1 MINYTK
7 ATVFNTSSQAIVN
20 TVNCLGVMGA
30 GLALEFKLRY
40 PQMYE
45 DYRQKCQEKQV
56 KTGALSTYKTEDNL
70 LIINFPTK
78 FNWRYPSKME
88 WLEEGLKYFT
98 QHYQSWG
105 IKSVA
110 FPKLGCEHGGL
121 DWQNVKVLMEKYLTN
136 LQDLDVYICL
146 DSEFEP
152 QEAEK
157 VMLELLNQ
165 TKLWIEGLKINANI
179 SQKIIANLPRIKRF
193 RHLQKTSG
201 IGKETYQ
208 KLFQFLYSLVQ
219 QKTAR
224 LEEVK
229 INNQIV
235 LEQKSLLSL
244 VPENNKNQER
254 LTDNQLE
261 SDTKNNGT
269 FSVKVKYQLK
279 NSSYLSEENNQ
290 LKNSLY
296 SPEEN
301 NQEAKTKTKSITKN
315 NEQSCVQDH
324 PKSSPKNNSKVKNHS
339 IQPQISK
346 SNLLTNNQSSNNED
360 WRIKLAF
367 ILSELDIKVEQM
379 RILTWDSL
387 IKINDEYQIKLEKEK
402 IIDIPL
408 TIWQELQQIKSL
420 QNVTNNNELIISSKK
435 KGESTL
441 NQPLAVNTIKKFIS
455 EGRKKQAQ
463 LQQLEL
469 PLGN

>member
-7 ATVFNTSSQAIVN
+7 ATVFNTPSQAIVN

-40 PQMYE
+40 PKMYE
-45 DYRQKCQEKQV
+45 DYYQKCQKKQV
-56 KTGALSTYKTEDNL
+56 KTGVLCTYNTEDNL

-88 WLEEGLKYFT
+88 WLEQGLKYFT
-98 QHYQSWG
+98 QHYQSWR

-146 DSEFEP
+146 DSELEP
-152 QEAEK
+152 QGAEK

-208 KLFQFLYSLVQ
+208 KLFQFLYSLAKEKTEKLEKTITNNKIAEQ
-219 QKTAR
+219 QS
-224 LEEVK
+224 LLNLVPQENNYEVK
-229 INNQIV
+229 NKTISTSRNNNQ
-235 LEQKSLLSL
+235 
-244 VPENNKNQER
+244 
-254 LTDNQLE
+254 
-261 SDTKNNGT
+261 
-269 FSVKVKYQLK
+269 
-279 NSSYLSEENNQ
+279 
-290 LKNSLY
+290 
-296 SPEEN
+296 
-301 NQEAKTKTKSITKN
+301 
-315 NEQSCVQDH
+315 
-324 PKSSPKNNSKVKNHS
+324 VKNTTIKS
-339 IQPQISK
+339 KISE
-346 SNLLTNNQSSNNED
+346 SNLLINNKSLDNED
-360 WRIKLAF
+360 LRGKSAF
-367 ILSELDIKVEQM
+367 IFSELNIQAEEMQN
-379 RILTWDSL
+379 LTWDSL
-387 IKINDEYQIKLEKEK
+387 IKVENEYKIKLNIEKN
-402 IIDIPL
+402 ITIPIN
-408 TIWQELQQIKSL
+408 IWDELQQIKRL
-420 QNVTNNNELIISSKK
+420 HNVTNNNELIISSKK
-435 KGESTL
+435 KGKSTH
-441 NQPLAVNTIKKFIS
+441 NQPLAVNTIKKIIS
-455 EGRKKQAQ
+455 QERKKQAQ

>member
-7 ATVFNTSSQAIVN
+7 ATVFNTPSQAIVN

-98 QHYQSWG
+98 KHYQSWS

-152 QEAEK
+152 QGAEK

-165 TKLWIEGLKINANI
+165 TKLWIDGLKINANI

-208 KLFQFLYSLVQ
+208 KLFQFLYSLAQ
-219 QKTAR
+219 QKLSK
-224 LEEVK
+224 LELVN
-229 INNQIV
+229 INSQMV
-235 LEQKSLLSL
+235 LEQKSLLTL
-244 VPENNKNQER
+244 VPESHKHNKN
-254 LTDNQLE
+254 LINNQLE
-261 SDTKNNGT
+261 SDSKNKDSS
-269 FSVKVKYQLK
+269 SVEVKYKLK
-279 NSSYLSEENNQ
+279 NSS
-290 LKNSLY
+290 Y

-301 NQEAKTKTKSITKN
+301 NHEIKTKSKSISKN
-315 NEQSCVQDH
+315 NEESGVQDH
-324 PKSSPKNNSKVKNHS
+324 PKSSPENNSKVKNKTVKS
-339 IQPQISK
+339 PISK
-346 SNLLTNNQSSNNED
+346 SNLLKNSQSSNNED

-367 ILSELDIKVEQM
+367 ILSELDIQVEQM
-379 RILTWDSL
+379 RTLTWDSL
-387 IKINDEYQIKLEKEK
+387 IKINDEYQIKLDKEK
-402 IIDIPL
+402 IIDISL
-408 TIWQELQQIKSL
+408 NLWQDLQQIKSL

-435 KGESTL
+435 KGKSTS
-441 NQPLAVNTIKKFIS
+441 NQPLAKTTIEDFIRQ
-455 EGRKKQAQ
+455 GRKKQAQ

>member
-1 MINYTK
+1 MFNYTK
-7 ATVFNTSSQAIVN
+7 ATVFNTPSQAIVN

-45 DYRQKCQEKQV
+45 DYRQKCQQKQV

-152 QEAEK
+152 QGAEK

-208 KLFQFLYSLVQ
+208 KLFQFLYSLAQ
-219 QKTAR
+219 QKTAI
-224 LEEVK
+224 LGEVQ
-229 INNQIV
+229 INNQILTGEK
-235 LEQKSLLSL
+235 LETKQKSLFTL
-244 VPENNKNQER
+244 VPENNNKEILTNNQSG
-254 LTDNQLE
+254 
-261 SDTKNNGT
+261 SDIKSNDKS
-269 FSVKVKYQLK
+269 SVKLKYQQK
-279 NSSYLSEENNQ
+279 NSS
-290 LKNSLY
+290 NS
-296 SPEEN
+296 PQEN
-301 NQEAKTKTKSITKN
+301 NQEAKSQTKSISKN
-315 NEQSCVQDH
+315 NQQSCVQDNS
-324 PKSSPKNNSKVKNHS
+324 KSSSENNGKVKNKTGKS
-339 IQPQISK
+339 QISK
-346 SNLLTNNQSSNNED
+346 SNLLSNSQSSSKSD
-360 WRIKLAF
+360 LRIQLAF
-367 ILSELDIKVEQM
+367 IFSELDIEVEQM

-387 IKINDEYQIKLEKEK
+387 IKINDEYQIKLDKEK
-402 IIDIPL
+402 FINIPVSL
-408 TIWQELQQIKSL
+408 WQELQQIKSL
-420 QNVTNNNELIISSKK
+420 QNVTNNNDLIISSKRK
-435 KGESTL
+435 SKSTP
-441 NQPLAVNTIKKFIS
+441 NQPLAVNTIKKLIS
-455 EGRKKQAQ
+455 DGRKKQAQ